1 MKKSEKM
8 IVNRVDIDKFK
19 ETVEKARKDHS
30 TGKKN
35 IEMVGE
41 WRIGKTGPQF
51 EAKIETEKGGEITLQ
66 SDETL
71 ILGGG
76 GTAPNPVQ
84 YCIYGLIACYAA
96 TFAKWAA
103 MERVV
108 LKSLKIKAI
117 SSIDLTRSFG
127 VTKNPVLEH
136 IKWEMIVNTDA
147 NMETLNRLNEI
158 TKERCPGFYCV
169 TNEIYPDVKIIK
181 Q

>member
-1 MKKSEKM
+1 M
-8 IVNRVDIDKFK
+8 IVNRVDVDKFK
-19 ETVEKARKDHS
+19 ETVEKARKDPS
-30 TGKKN
+30 SGKKTME
-35 IEMVGE
+35 IEGE

-51 EAKIETEKGGEITLQ
+51 ESKIKTERGGEITLQ

-103 MERVV
+103 IEGIV
-108 LKSLKIKAI
+108 LKSFKIKAT
-117 SSIDLTRSFG
+117 SNMDLTGAFG
-127 VTKNPVLEH
+127 VTQNPILEH
-136 IKWEMIVNTDA
+136 LKWEMIVDTDA
-147 NMETLNRLNEI
+147 SMEKLNRLNEI
-158 TKERCPGFYCV
+158 AKERCPGYYCV
-169 TNEIYPDVKIIK
+169 THEIFPEIKIIK